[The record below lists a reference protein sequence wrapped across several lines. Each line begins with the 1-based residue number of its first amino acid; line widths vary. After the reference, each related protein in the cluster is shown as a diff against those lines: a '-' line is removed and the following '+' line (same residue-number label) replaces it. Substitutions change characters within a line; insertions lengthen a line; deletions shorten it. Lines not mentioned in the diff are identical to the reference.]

1 MLVKS
6 SAYNRKHFEFD
17 LIEFDHLN
25 RIDGETA
32 RLYETPTGERYPSVT
47 TVLGKMSD
55 KTSLNEWRKRVGD
68 EEANKVS
75 ARASSRGTFIHTMC
89 EKYVLGEEVDTSMPH
104 NMMIFRQIKGIL
116 DEKVDMIRATECT
129 LYSHHLKIAGTCDLV
144 ADYDDRL
151 SIIDYKTSTKRKR
164 KDWIEGYFLQ
174 ASLYAYMLWEMK
186 GIAVKD
192 IVIIIGVDDELE
204 PQVFIER
211 PSNYIEK
218 AADLVRSYH
227 QLYGNKR

>member
-6 SAYNRKHFEFD
+6 LDYNRKHFEHDF
-17 LIEFDHLN
+17 IEFAHLN

-55 KTSLNEWRKRVGD
+55 KTALNEWRKRVGD

-75 ARASSRGTFIHTMC
+75 ARASSRGTFIHSMC
-89 EKYVLGEEVDTSMPH
+89 ENYILGEDVDTSMPH

-129 LYSHHLKIAGTCDLV
+129 LFSHHLKIAGTCDLI
-144 ADYDDRL
+144 ADYDGRL

-174 ASLYAYMLWEMK
+174 ASLYAYMLWEMT

-192 IVIIIGVDDELE
+192 IVIIIGVDDELD
-204 PQVFIER
+204 PQVFVER

-218 AADLVRSYH
+218 AADMVRSYH
-227 QLYGNKR
+227 QLYGNK

>member
-1 MLVKS
+1 MLAKS
-6 SAYNRKHFEFD
+6 SDYNRKHFEYD
-17 LIEFDHLN
+17 LIEFAHLN

-55 KTSLNEWRKRVGD
+55 KTALNEWRKRVGD
-68 EEANKVS
+68 EEANRVS
-75 ARASSRGTFIHTMC
+75 ARAASRGTSIHSMC
-89 EKYVLGEEVDTSMPH
+89 ENYVLGNEIDTSMPH

-116 DEKVDMIRATECT
+116 DEKVDMVRATECT
-129 LYSHHLKIAGTCDLV
+129 LYSHHLKIAGTCDLI
-144 ADYDDRL
+144 ADYDGRL
-151 SIIDYKTSTKRKR
+151 SIIDYKTSTRRKR

-174 ASLYAYMLWEMK
+174 CSLYAYMLWEMT
-186 GIAVKD
+186 GIGVKD
-192 IVIIIGVDDELE
+192 IVVVIGVDDELD

-227 QLYGNKR
+227 KLYK

>member
-1 MLVKS
+1 M
-6 SAYNRKHFEFD
+6 NRKNFEYE
-17 LIEFDHLN
+17 LIEFATLN

-32 RLYETPTGERYPSVT
+32 RLYETPTGEKYPSVT

-55 KTSLNEWRKRVGD
+55 KSGLTEWRKRVGD
-68 EEANKVS
+68 EEANRVS
-75 ARASSRGTFIHTMC
+75 GRAASRGTSIHNMC
-89 EKYVLGEEVDTSMPH
+89 EKYVLGEDVDMSMPH
-104 NMMIFRQIKGIL
+104 NMMIFKQIKSVL
-116 DEKVDMIRATECT
+116 DQRVDMIRATECT
-129 LYSHHLKIAGTCDLV
+129 LFSHHLKIAGTCDLI
-144 ADYDDRL
+144 ADYNGRL

-174 ASLYAYMLWEMK
+174 ASLYSYMLWEMT
-186 GIAVKD
+186 GIGVKD

-204 PQVFIER
+204 PQVFVER

-227 QLYGNKR
+227 KLYK

>member
-1 MLVKS
+1 MLAKS
-6 SAYNRKHFEFD
+6 LDYNRKDFQLD
-17 LIEFDHLN
+17 LIEFAHLN

-55 KTSLNEWRKRVGD
+55 KTALNEWRKRVGD

-75 ARASSRGTFIHTMC
+75 ARASSRGTSIHNMC
-89 EKYVLGEEVDTSMPH
+89 EKYVLGEDVDMSMPH
-104 NMMIFRQIKGIL
+104 NMMIFKQIKSVL
-116 DEKVDMIRATECT
+116 DQRVDMIRATECT
-129 LYSHHLKIAGTCDLV
+129 LFSHHLKIAGTCDLI
-144 ADYDDRL
+144 ADYDGRL

-174 ASLYAYMLWEMK
+174 ASLYAYMLWEMT
-186 GIAVKD
+186 GIGVKD
-192 IVIIIGVDDELE
+192 IVIIIGIDDELE
-204 PQVFIER
+204 PQVFVER

-227 QLYGNKR
+227 KLYK